1 MLTPLERA
9 VLEKILDGDLSFL
22 FQLRQQLAES
32 TVAKRELTG
41 FGFYTTI
48 AVPENLTRRAG
59 HSVKFGDVI
68 AEIPGLSG
76 GAGFLLYIENGILD
90 VLEGYSYDEPWPTST
105 EGFTLR
111 FLKGEERD
119 WKALS
124 ENLKL

>member
-1 MLTPLERA
+1 M
-9 VLEKILDGDLSFL
+9 
-22 FQLRQQLAES
+22 
-32 TVAKRELTG
+32 
-41 FGFYTTI
+41 
-48 AVPENLTRRAG
+48 
-59 HSVKFGDVI
+59 KFGDVI

-119 WKALS
+119 MESFIRELKAMT
-124 ENLKL
+124 

>member
-1 MLTPLERA
+1 MDSTQPLP
-9 VLEKILDGDLSFL
+9 S
-22 FQLRQQLAES
+22 
-32 TVAKRELTG
+32 
-41 FGFYTTI
+41 
-48 AVPENLTRRAG
+48 PEDLTRRAG

-119 WKALS
+119 SKFYQRYCKAMT
-124 ENLKL
+124 